1 MKHIFKNK
9 KDGKLYTIEY
19 LKIDLRFLN
28 GNAFKGIHAT
38 PYKWKGKT
46 ISYTKQDYKDGKINE
61 FNPEKFVDDNFTIIC
76 EF

>member
-1 MKHIFKNK
+1 MKYIFKNK

-28 GNAFKGIHAT
+28 GNAFKGIYAT

-46 ISYTKQDYKDGKINE
+46 ISYTKQDHKDGKINE
-61 FNPEKFVDDNFTIIC
+61 FNPEKFVDDNFITIC